1 MKARYITAL
10 SVGTLV
16 LLLTFQMVGVWYSY
30 QSLMRKSA
38 ATLSSCF
45 KATFSQVVDA
55 PLNHLPYPDYTIT
68 HLTYVPYISH
78 MNDEDKY
85 LYISQQTSAVLQDYY
100 HLPETSIDT
109 LRLALSDALRRE
121 GIEGS
126 VYIRKWDA
134 HSGRQLATSPAGV
147 D

>member
-16 LLLTFQMVGVWYSY
+16 LLLAFQMVGVWYSY

-85 LYISQQTSAVLQDYY
+85 LYISKQTSAVLQDSASGM
-100 HLPETSIDT
+100 PIRVANWP
-109 LRLALSDALRRE
+109 LRLSVSTCLPAMPLACWCHPPPVCTNPVALRWR
-121 GIEGS
+121 
-126 VYIRKWDA
+126 RW
-134 HSGRQLATSPAGV
+134 
-147 D
+147 